1 MPLGHRP
8 RFRLSD
14 WSNPAHSLSVMSS
27 SELPS
32 PAAPAPLSL
41 LQYPSFLWLWS
52 TRTATTAA
60 FHMQGVAV
68 GWQLYEMTGSPIDLG
83 IVGFIQFLPLV
94 VLNLVV
100 GQVTDR
106 YDRRAII
113 RSCQNVKVAMVGL
126 LALGTAM
133 GWLTREWMFAF
144 LLVASTARAFEM
156 PCMQAL
162 IPSIV
167 PVVILPRAIAAAAT
181 AQQTAII
188 SGPAIGGLL
197 YLLGPVTVYAT
208 CAIIY
213 AAAAVLVSLNKLIND
228 KQDKRPITLESV
240 FAGFSFIWNRKV
252 LLGVMSLDLFV
263 VLVGGITALL
273 PIFAKDI
280 LETGPWGLG
289 LLRSAPAVGALT
301 ASVVLARWSIEA
313 KAGKILFLS
322 VAAFGI
328 STAVFSLSTS
338 LVLSLIALV
347 GYGAADAISVVI
359 RHSMVQTRTPTDMLG
374 RVITVNSMFT
384 GSSGSLG
391 EFRAGM
397 MAGWLGAVPAALFG
411 GIGAI
416 AVVFIWMR
424 LFPEI
429 GRIDKLNVEEERR

>member
-1 MPLGHRP
+1 
-8 RFRLSD
+8 
-14 WSNPAHSLSVMSS
+14 
-27 SELPS
+27 
-32 PAAPAPLSL
+32 
-41 LQYPSFLWLWS
+41 
-52 TRTATTAA
+52 
-60 FHMQGVAV
+60 
-68 GWQLYEMTGSPIDLG
+68 
-83 IVGFIQFLPLV
+83 
-94 VLNLVV
+94 
-100 GQVTDR
+100 
-106 YDRRAII
+106 
-113 RSCQNVKVAMVGL
+113 MV
-126 LALGTAM
+126 
-133 GWLTREWMFAF
+133 
-144 LLVASTARAFEM
+144 
-156 PCMQAL
+156 
-162 IPSIV
+162 
-167 PVVILPRAIAAAAT
+167 
-181 AQQTAII
+181 
-188 SGPAIGGLL
+188 
-197 YLLGPVTVYAT
+197 PVTVYAT

-213 AAAAVLVSLNKLIND
+213 AAAAVLVTLIQLIND

-391 EFRAGM
+391 EFRAGL
-397 MAGWLGAVPAALFG
+397 MAAWLGVVPAALFG

-416 AVVFIWMR
+416 AVIFVWMR
-424 LFPEI
+424 VFPEI
-429 GRIDKLNVEEERR
+429 GRIDKLNVEEEQPR

>member
-1 MPLGHRP
+1 
-8 RFRLSD
+8 
-14 WSNPAHSLSVMSS
+14 MSS
-27 SELPS
+27 TELPS
-32 PAAPAPLSL
+32 PAARAPTSL
-41 LQYPSFLWLWS
+41 LQYPSFVRLWF
-52 TRTATTAA
+52 TRTATTGA
-60 FHMQGVAV
+60 FQMQGVAV

-106 YDRRAII
+106 YDRRVIM
-113 RSCQNVKVAMVGL
+113 RRCQVVKVLMLVL
-126 LALGTAM
+126 LAIGTAM
-133 GWLTREWMFAF
+133 GWLTREWMFTF
-144 LLVASTARAFEM
+144 LLVSSTARAFEM
-156 PCMQAL
+156 PVMQAL

-167 PVVILPRAIAAAAT
+167 PVPLLPRAIAAAAT

-197 YLLGPVTVYAT
+197 YLLGPVVVYAT
-208 CAIIY
+208 CAVICGV
-213 AAAAVLVSLNKLIND
+213 AAVLVSFIHLIND

-240 FAGFSFIWNRKV
+240 FAGFSYIWNRRV

-273 PIFAKDI
+273 PIFAKDV
-280 LETGPWGLG
+280 LHTGPWGLG
-289 LLRSAPAVGALT
+289 LLRSAPAVGALI

-313 KAGKILFLS
+313 KAGRILFLS
-322 VAAFGI
+322 LAAFGVSI
-328 STAVFSLSTS
+328 SVFSLSTS
-338 LVLSLIALV
+338 LILSMIALV
-347 GYGAADAISVVI
+347 GYGASDAISVVI

-391 EFRAGM
+391 EFRAGL
-397 MAGWLGAVPAALFG
+397 MAAWLGVAPAALIG
-411 GIGAI
+411 GVGAI
-416 AVVFIWMR
+416 AVTFIWMR

-429 GRIDKLNVEEERR
+429 TRIDKLTSEEERK

>member
-1 MPLGHRP
+1 
-8 RFRLSD
+8 
-14 WSNPAHSLSVMSS
+14 MSS
-27 SELPS
+27 PETPPSE
-32 PAAPAPLSL
+32 AARPSL
-41 LQYPSFLWLWS
+41 LKYPSFVRLWFA
-52 TRTATTAA
+52 RTATTAA
-60 FHMQGVAV
+60 FQMQGVAV
-68 GWQLYEMTGSPIDLG
+68 GWQLYEMTGNPIDLG
-83 IVGFIQFLPLV
+83 IVGFLQFVPLV

-113 RSCQNVKVAMVGL
+113 RYCQIIKVAMVGL

-133 GWLTREWMFAF
+133 GWLTREWMFA
-144 LLVASTARAFEM
+144 LLLATATARAFEL
-156 PCMQAL
+156 PSMQAL

-167 PVVILPRAIAAAAT
+167 SVPLLPRAIAAAAT

-188 SGPAIGGLL
+188 SGPAVGGLL

-208 CAIIY
+208 GAVIY
-213 AAAAVLVSLNKLIND
+213 SAAAVLVSLIHLIND
-228 KQDKRPITLESV
+228 KQDKRPVTIESV
-240 FAGFSFIWNRKV
+240 FAGFSYIWNRRV

-273 PIFAKDI
+273 PIFAKDV

-289 LLRSAPAVGALT
+289 LLRSAPAVGALIM
-301 ASVVLARWSIEA
+301 SVVLARWSIEA
-313 KAGKILFLS
+313 KAGKILFWS
-322 VAAFGI
+322 VAAFGL
-328 STAVFSLSTS
+328 STSVFSLSTS
-338 LVLSLIALV
+338 LILSMIALV

-391 EFRAGM
+391 EFRAGL
-397 MAGWLGAVPAALFG
+397 MAAWLGVVPAALVG

-416 AVVFIWMR
+416 AVTFIWMR
-424 LFPEI
+424 AFPEI
-429 GRIDKLNVEEERR
+429 ARIDKLTVEEER

>member
-1 MPLGHRP
+1 
-8 RFRLSD
+8 
-14 WSNPAHSLSVMSS
+14 MSS
-27 SELPS
+27 TELPAS
-32 PAAPAPLSL
+32 AAAPAAPTSL
-41 LQYPSFLWLWS
+41 LQNPSFVRLWL

-83 IVGFIQFLPLV
+83 IVGFLQFLPLV

-113 RSCQNVKVAMVGL
+113 RSCQVVKVAMVGL

-144 LLVASTARAFEM
+144 LLVTATARAFEM

-162 IPSIV
+162 IPSVV
-167 PVVILPRAIAAAAT
+167 PVILLPRAIAAAAT

-208 CAIIY
+208 CGVIY
-213 AAAAVLVSLNKLIND
+213 TVAAVLVSLIRLIND
-228 KQDKRPITLESV
+228 TQDKRPITLESV
-240 FAGFSFIWNRKV
+240 FAGFSFIWSRKV

-289 LLRSAPAVGALT
+289 LLRSAPALGALT

-313 KAGKILFLS
+313 KAGKILFWS
-322 VAAFGI
+322 VAAFGV

-338 LVLSLIALV
+338 LVLSLIALI

-397 MAGWLGAVPAALFG
+397 MAAWLGPVPAALFG
-411 GIGAI
+411 GVGAI
-416 AVVFIWMR
+416 AVIFLWMR

-429 GRIDKLNVEEERR
+429 GRIDKLNVEEARK

>member
-1 MPLGHRP
+1 
-8 RFRLSD
+8 
-14 WSNPAHSLSVMSS
+14 MSS
-27 SELPS
+27 PETPS
-32 PAAPAPLSL
+32 PAATATATSL
-41 LQYPSFLWLWS
+41 LKYPSFVRLWF
-52 TRTATTAA
+52 TRTATTGA
-60 FHMQGVAV
+60 FQMQGVAV
-68 GWQLYEMTGSPIDLG
+68 GWQLYEMTGNPIDLG

-106 YDRRAII
+106 YDRRVIM
-113 RSCQNVKVAMVGL
+113 RNCQIVKVAMVGL
-126 LALGTAM
+126 LALGSAM
-133 GWLTREWMFAF
+133 GWLTREWMFA
-144 LLVASTARAFEM
+144 LLLGASTARAFEM
-156 PCMQAL
+156 PSMQAL

-167 PVVILPRAIAAAAT
+167 PVIILPRAIAAAAT

-188 SGPAIGGLL
+188 SGPAIGGVL
-197 YLLGPVTVYAT
+197 YVVGGPVTVYAI
-208 CAIIY
+208 CAVIC
-213 AAAAVLVSLNKLIND
+213 AAAAVLVSHIHLIKD

-289 LLRSAPAVGALT
+289 LLRSSPAVGALT

-313 KAGKILFLS
+313 RAGTILFLS
-322 VAAFGI
+322 VAAFGVSI
-328 STAVFSLSTS
+328 SVFSLSTS
-338 LVLSLIALV
+338 LILSMIALV

-397 MAGWLGAVPAALFG
+397 MAAWLGAVPAALVG
-411 GIGAI
+411 GVGAI

-429 GRIDKLNVEEERR
+429 ARIDKLTSEEERK